1 MSSEEEGPVQIVSPV
16 VNGGA
21 ALGHQSL
28 VGGWVQPSS
37 RSEPAGS
44 IDLRAGRAGA
54 LTDDDRRARRLDS
67 LGSWQPRSDAEAR
80 AADGHLVKG
89 GCMAES
95 TTENLFREFHGPS
108 TFVEKRDIPKS
119 FGFRSKRVGSADS
132 GYPDFFK
139 DMGGWL
145 IVVEAKS
152 GRPGPRSDHDAAISE
167 VQDYMLYNAAHDV
180 DIIGIAISGQ
190 TAESLRVSYF
200 FRADGSDEV
209 EEMQGLHALITIDD
223 LARRYDAV
231 AHGDPLSDTELRR
244 FLTRLN
250 SRLHKDARVRDTERS
265 LFFSAV
271 MIALGSDNFRT
282 SYKGYQ
288 KPDDGERLIDAHELN
303 EHIIRAVV
311 RRLGTDA
318 NPHSKAIDWAD
329 RFAFIKTVDIPLD
342 EYKSIISDIEQQ
354 IYQPSRAAVKK
365 DVLGRAYRIF
375 LSRAGGMDNKNIILT
390 PDHVK
395 TFMVELADLQQND
408 VVLDTC
414 MGSGGFLMD
423 AMETLVTLASGDTDR
438 ISDIHEKQLVGFE
451 LDPTLFALAKSNMF
465 LHGNEKPILLYRDS
479 LVTRSKTDVV
489 AAGDAELRDYVK
501 GLMPNKCIINPPYE
515 NDNPI
520 NFTLSALEY
529 LADRGTLVVIMP
541 NNTLSKTVNR
551 KAALSI
557 LGKAS
562 LDFVIDMPQQLF
574 FEQKRGVKTSVFG
587 FTKTSHGHERDRLV
601 TFVDMADDGHEVK
614 LGHGRLDSGAWAEI
628 ARSVKGA
635 IRDHEESSSA
645 RSWRT
650 TIFADGELVA
660 RGTRANPWPQT
671 QTHDLDA
678 AIADWQEARTARES
692 AQHAM
697 SAVLAA
703 AGIVG
708 FDA

>member
-1 MSSEEEGPVQIVSPV
+1 MSSEQRNPVCM
-16 VNGGA
+16 VNGA
-21 ALGHQSL
+21 ARRHPACRHRSHLRVWLPFTTRSGREGSADLGTDPQQESTAD
-28 VGGWVQPSS
+28 GS
-37 RSEPAGS
+37 RSRQLDSSGPRPFRSDEDA
-44 IDLRAGRAGA
+44 RAGG
-54 LTDDDRRARRLDS
+54 
-67 LGSWQPRSDAEAR
+67 
-80 AADGHLVKG
+80 GHHMEG

-95 TTENLFREFHGPS
+95 TTENLFREFYGPS

-119 FGFRSKRVGSADS
+119 FGFRSKRAGSSDS

-152 GRPGPRSDHDAAISE
+152 GQAGPRSDHEAAISD
-167 VQDYMLYNAAHDV
+167 VHDYMLYNAARDV

-200 FRADGSDEV
+200 FRADGSDEI
-209 EEMQGLHALITIDD
+209 EEIRGLRTLIALDD
-223 LARRYDAV
+223 LARRYGAI

-250 SRLHKDARVRDTERS
+250 ARLHKDSRVRDTERS
-265 LFFSAV
+265 LFFSAI
-271 MIALGSDNFRT
+271 MIALGSRNFRT

-288 KPDDGERLIDAHELN
+288 EPDDGERLIGAHELN
-303 EHIIRAVV
+303 EHIISAVV

-318 NPHSKAIDWAD
+318 NPYSKAIDWAD

-342 EYKSIISDIEQQ
+342 EYKSIIADIEEQV
-354 IYQPSRAAVKK
+354 YLPSQTAVTR

-395 TFMVELADLQQND
+395 AFMVDLAGLQQND

-423 AMETLVTLASGDTDR
+423 AMEALVRNAAGDAAR
-438 ISDIHEKQLVGFE
+438 IAHIYQKQLVGFE

-465 LHGNEKPILLYRDS
+465 LHGNEEPILLYRDS
-479 LVTRSKTDVV
+479 LVTRGKTDVV
-489 AAGDAELRDYVK
+489 AASDVELRDYVRA
-501 GLMPNKCIINPPYE
+501 LAPNKCVINPPYE

-529 LADRGTLVVIMP
+529 LIDGGTLVVIMP
-541 NNTLSKTVNR
+541 NNTLSKAVNR

-587 FTKTSHGHERDRLV
+587 FTKSSSGHDEDSLV
-601 TFVDMADDGHEVK
+601 TFVDMADDGHEVQ
-614 LGHGRLDSGAWAEI
+614 LGHGRRDTGAWTGI
-628 ARSVKGA
+628 AASVRRA
-635 IRDHEESSSA
+635 IRDREESRSA

-650 TIFADGELVA
+650 TIFAHGELAA
-660 RGTRANPWPQT
+660 RGTRTNPWPQT
-671 QTHDLDA
+671 QSHDLDA
-678 AIADWQEARTARES
+678 AISDWQEARTAREASQNALS
-692 AQHAM
+692 AA
-697 SAVLAA
+697 LTA